1 MNFSEKYYKGLTQVE
16 HFINNMWF
24 KDQLKLL
31 KKDGVLIIPNINKKF
46 NKNGDLIKWIL
57 IKLFLKLIT

>member
-46 NKNGDLIKWIL
+46 NKNGDLIK
-57 IKLFLKLIT
+57 